1 MRLLV
6 RDALL
11 KSLESGD
18 EKSLFIDPMLDRDA
32 QINATGVDL
41 RLGYDFLVS
50 IMTRR
55 PAVELT
61 PNEVHRSI
69 ESYFQET
76 RRDLGDTFLLYPHQV
91 ALATTLEYLS
101 IPPNVLVDV
110 VTRSSF
116 NRLGVQLSTSV
127 QPGYRGC
134 ISLELV
140 NHGQSPI
147 QLVVGGRIVE
157 ARFYE
162 FEAPQEYVE
171 AGRAP
176 RKYLANVRPIVS
188 QADSDKE
195 LIPLEKIRKRRSEE
209 GPLLG
214 RKPTT

>member
-6 RDALL
+6 REALL
-11 KSLESGD
+11 KSLDSHD
-18 EKSLFIDPMLDRDA
+18 EKSLFVDPMLERDS

-61 PNEVHRSI
+61 PNETHRSI

-91 ALATTLEYLS
+91 ALAMTLEYLAV
-101 IPPNVLVDV
+101 PQNMFVDI

-134 ISLELV
+134 VSLELV

-162 FEAPQEYVE
+162 IEGPQEYVE

-188 QADSDKE
+188 QADCDKE
-195 LIPLEKIRKRRSEE
+195 LGPLERIRKQRSEK
-209 GPLLG
+209 GPLL
-214 RKPTT
+214 KPSS

>member
-6 RDALL
+6 RKALL
-11 KSLESGD
+11 ESLESHE
-18 EKSLFIDPMLDRDA
+18 EKSLFIEPLLDREA
-32 QINATGVDL
+32 QLNATGVDL
-41 RLGYDFLVS
+41 RLGCDFLVS

-55 PAVELT
+55 PSVELT
-61 PNEVHRSI
+61 PTESHRSI

-101 IPPNVLVDV
+101 VPQNFLVDI

-134 ISLELV
+134 VSLELV

-157 ARFYE
+157 ARFFE
-162 FEAPQEYVE
+162 IEAPQEYVE
-171 AGRAP
+171 PGRAP

-188 QADSDKE
+188 QADCDTE
-195 LIPLEKIRKRRSEE
+195 LAPLERIRKRRRSE
-209 GPLLG
+209 GPLL
-214 RKPTT
+214 KS